1 LIADKSSLLS
11 LCRLLFMK
19 KLLDRLR
26 AWIPKLPLQVWV
38 LISGRLLS
46 GIGSGFTLFYAPIFF
61 VNEVGL
67 TKTAV
72 GLALGAGSISG
83 VLGRILSGTWLDAPE
98 WGRKRTL
105 LFAAVVSAIAS
116 GVLAMANGFEILV
129 LGNILMGLGIGLYW
143 PATESVVADLTTGG
157 QRHEAYAMARLG
169 DSLGLQLGVI
179 WGGLLISL
187 TGEYRL
193 LFIIDAA
200 SFVLFFGII
209 WMAITEPRRQQVSSK
224 PPLQGWMSAF
234 RDRTL
239 MVYAA
244 VNIMFTTYIAQIQT
258 TLPLYLSDFVESEET
273 GRGFTAGT
281 IGALFT
287 WHLALCILIQLP
299 ASRIFKR
306 FRHPKVLAI
315 SGILW
320 AVGFILIAITG
331 TIATLP
337 LVTATLALGILAVA
351 TVAYNPSAS
360 SLVAEMAPESLRG
373 VYLSLNSQCW
383 ALGYFIGPILGG
395 WVLDLPRPLSD
406 GLWPGLVV
414 SVGVAIWI
422 LQVLDRML
430 IQRKRLRESQV

>member
-1 LIADKSSLLS
+1 
-11 LCRLLFMK
+11 MK

-26 AWIPKLPLQVWV
+26 AWLPQLPMQVWI

-46 GIGSGFTLFYAPIFF
+46 GIGTGFTLFYAPIFF

-72 GLALGAGSISG
+72 GLALGAGSIAG
-83 VLGRILSGTWLDAPE
+83 ILGRILSGSWLDAPE

-105 LFAAVVSAIAS
+105 LFAAIISALAS
-116 GVLAMANGFEILV
+116 GILALANNFEILV
-129 LGNILMGLGIGLYW
+129 LGNILMGFGIGLYW
-143 PATESVVADLTTGG
+143 PATESVVADLTNGG
-157 QRHEAYAMARLG
+157 QRHEGYAMARLG

-187 TGEYRL
+187 TGQYRL

-200 SFVLFFGII
+200 SFIVFFGII
-209 WMAITEPRRQQVSSK
+209 WLAITEPHRQQVSSK
-224 PPLQGWMSAF
+224 PPLEGWMSAF

-239 MVYAA
+239 MVYAV

-258 TLPLYLSDFVESEET
+258 TLPLYLSDFVDLGE
-273 GRGFTAGT
+273 RGKGFSAGN

-287 WHLALCILIQLP
+287 WHLALCILMQLP
-299 ASRIFKR
+299 VSRVFKR
-306 FRHPKVLAI
+306 FRHSKVLII

-320 AVGFILIAITG
+320 AVGFIFISITG
-331 TIATLP
+331 TISTSP
-337 LVTATLALGILAVA
+337 LITATIALAILAVA
-351 TVAYNPSAS
+351 TVAYNPAAS
-360 SLVAEMAPESLRG
+360 SLVAEMAPPNLRG

-383 ALGYFIGPILGG
+383 AIGYFIGPILGG

-406 GLWPGLVV
+406 GLWPGLVL

-430 IQRKRLRESQV
+430 VNRKRLCESQI